1 MIQQAVIL
9 AAGNGSRLKRKSE
22 GIPKPLQELG
32 KVSLIKRAILTAAKA
47 GVRDFLIVVGYQG
60 DQIISTLQEEAPK
73 HLSLRFVHNNDWKK
87 SNGLSLLVASQ
98 WVTGPF
104 ILMMG
109 DHLVT
114 ADAIRKIC
122 RRSIEPGEIRLGIDR
137 DISRVFDL
145 EDATKVLE
153 ARRKIQLIG
162 KHLEKYSAIDTG
174 LFLCGSKVF
183 SSFRE
188 IYQEKGDVSLSEG
201 VSLLSKRGRAQ
212 VEDLTGFFWL
222 DVDTPE
228 AMEYGEEC
236 LLKRLAKSSDG
247 FVSRHINRKISIQLT
262 KLFLKYN
269 WPVKGVWAFG
279 TLIGILSGILISFG
293 EYPYLIL
300 GGLLFQFSAILDGC
314 DGEMARL
321 TMTESKGGEWLDT
334 IGDNI
339 VYLAFMVGVVLGTYH
354 QQPGPHVYYEA
365 ILLFSGLILTW
376 VMMFYYL
383 NKFSDSGSLISV
395 QWVEPGKNPPWTAKL
410 ALLMRSDFFAMLF
423 MIMALLGEL
432 HWILWLGILGANGT
446 WMVVLANKRE
456 VFLGSLGK
464 DEKVLASGSQ

>member
-1 MIQQAVIL
+1 
-9 AAGNGSRLKRKSE
+9 
-22 GIPKPLQELG
+22 
-32 KVSLIKRAILTAAKA
+32 
-47 GVRDFLIVVGYQG
+47 YQG
-60 DQIISTLQEEAPK
+60 DQIISMLQEAELQ
-73 HLSLRFVHNNDWKK
+73 HLSIRFVHNNDWEK
-87 SNGLSLLVASQ
+87 SNGLSLLAARQ

-109 DHLVT
+109 DHLLT
-114 ADAIRKIC
+114 PDAIRKIC
-122 RRSIEPGEIRLGIDR
+122 RRSIEAGEIRLGIDR
-137 DISRVFDL
+137 NPSGVFDL

-153 ARRKIQLIG
+153 GGRKIQFIG
-162 KHLEKYSAIDTG
+162 KRLDKYSAIDTG
-174 LFLCGSKVF
+174 LFLCGAEVF
-183 SSFRE
+183 STFAE
-188 IYQEKGDVSLSEG
+188 IFQVNGDVSLSEG
-201 VSLLSKRGRAQ
+201 VALLAKRGQAQ
-212 VEDLTGFFWL
+212 TEDLTGFFWL

-228 AMEYGEEC
+228 AMEYGEQC
-236 LLKRLAKSSDG
+236 LLKRLAKKSDG
-247 FVSRHINRKISIQLT
+247 FISRHLNRKISIQLT
-262 KLFLKYN
+262 KVFLKYN
-269 WPVKGVWAFG
+269 WPVKGVWALG
-279 TLIGILSGILISFG
+279 TFIGILSGLLISFG

-339 VYLAFMVGVVLGTYH
+339 VYLAFMIGVVLGTHH
-354 QQPGPHVYYEA
+354 QQPGPHVYYEG
-365 ILLFSGLILTW
+365 IMLFSGLILTW

-383 NKFSDSGSLISV
+383 NKYSDSGSLISV
-395 QWVEPGKNPPWTAKL
+395 QWVEPDKNSPWTAKL

-423 MIMALLGEL
+423 MVLAFFGKL

-456 VFLGSLGK
+456 VFLGSLSK